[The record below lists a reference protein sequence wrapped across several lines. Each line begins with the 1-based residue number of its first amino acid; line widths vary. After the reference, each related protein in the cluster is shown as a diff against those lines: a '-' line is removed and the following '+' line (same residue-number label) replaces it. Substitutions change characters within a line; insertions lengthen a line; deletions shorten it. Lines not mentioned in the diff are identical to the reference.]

1 LVEGLLEPLRVS
13 RPALALRTTETRS
26 LGSEALLVVLHHGAA
41 ATRILTKVDRQLPGL
56 EIAVVATTIIKAV
69 TVPIATTDR
78 LMQVPQVPLLPGRNR
93 LLELRVGMLVI
104 LAMVPTV
111 LLPEWELLLALV
123 LLAVHP
129 LLLVLPQA
137 WETLTPLFSSM
148 PALHLLLRL
157 LEMPRHH
164 LPVISLRLP
173 HLPVPKEADNKA
185 VLFWEVF

>member
-1 LVEGLLEPLRVS
+1 MEDLLELLRVS
-13 RPALALRTTETRS
+13 RPALALRTTGTRN
-26 LGSEALLVVLHHGAA
+26 LGSEALLVDLHHGAA

-69 TVPIATTDR
+69 TLPIATTDR
-78 LMQVPQVPLLPGRNR
+78 LTQVLQVPLLPGRNR

-111 LLPEWELLLALV
+111 LLPEWELLLVLE
-123 LLAVHP
+123 LLAVRHL

-137 WETLTPLFSSM
+137 WETLTPLFSNM
-148 PALHLLLRL
+148 PALHLLLRRL
-157 LEMPRHH
+157 LGTPRHH

-173 HLPVPKEADNKA
+173 RLR
-185 VLFWEVF
+185 VLK